1 MSRDLLTIFD
11 LSKDEILKIIR
22 RSGELKQEKKHRKT
36 NDCLKGMTVGMMFE
50 KSSTRTRVSFE
61 VGISDLGANAIY
73 LNPKDTQLGRNE
85 PISDTARVLSSYL
98 DGVVI
103 RTYDQEM
110 ISEFARHS
118 RVPVIN
124 ALTDLEHP
132 TQVISDLYTVQE
144 KGFDPSDFH
153 LAYIGDGN
161 NVTNS
166 LIGASAIMG
175 FDLTVSCPAGF
186 EPAETVLK
194 RSRKFGGK
202 EIYITNDPRKAVRNA
217 DLIYTD
223 VWISMGQENDD
234 KDEKIR
240 KFRPFQINSELLRSA
255 KKEVLI
261 MHCMPAHRGE
271 EITDEIIG
279 SKNSIVFDQ
288 AENKLHSAKA
298 ILEHFLTDQ

>member
-1 MSRDLLTIFD
+1 MSRDLLTVFD

-22 RSGELKQEKKHRKT
+22 RSGELKQEKKHLKP
-36 NDCLKGMTVGMMFE
+36 NNCLKGMTVGMMFE

-61 VGISDLGANAIY
+61 TGISDLGANAIY
-73 LNPKDTQLGRNE
+73 LNSQDTQLGRSE

-98 DGVVI
+98 DGIVI
-103 RTYDQEM
+103 RTYDQER
-110 ISEFARHS
+110 INEFARHS
-118 RVPVIN
+118 RVPIIN

-144 KGFDPSDFH
+144 KGFDPADFH

-186 EPAETVLK
+186 EPDESILK
-194 RSRKFGGK
+194 RSRELGGK
-202 EIYITNDPRKAVRNA
+202 EICITDDPREAVRDA
-217 DLIYTD
+217 DLVYTD
-223 VWISMGQENDD
+223 VWISMGQDNED
-234 KDEKIR
+234 KNEKFR

-261 MHCMPAHRGE
+261 MHCMPVHRGE
-271 EITDEIIG
+271 EITNEVIG
-279 SKNSIVFDQ
+279 SRNSIVFDQ

-298 ILEHFLTDQ
+298 ILEHFLMNQ